1 MPVPYL
7 PRKSTYALCTCR
19 GLCFT
24 PSVTP
29 GSTGWFFVS
38 LLAIVPTLRL
48 CSSIAAPGPQMSKT
62 SQSTRG
68 AGFK

>member
-7 PRKSTYALCTCR
+7 PRKSTYVLCTCR

-24 PSVTP
+24 SSVTP
-29 GSTGWFFVS
+29 GFFVS

-48 CSSIAAPGPQMSKT
+48 CSSIAAPSPQMNET
-62 SQSTRG
+62 SLVTPTARG